1 MGTHAAVESSATAQ
15 LRLTRR
21 LIDSYLMVGLACVLA
36 CVLLVLSVSFL
47 GWSTELSS
55 SLAAVPIVLLLV
67 GAVALRRTLRVP
79 CSIEHQLRSFCES
92 EPQTELLQPVRAAG
106 LAAGGWNRIV
116 AELREHREQGDL
128 EQCLQEKL
136 GHAGHQRWEAA
147 FNSLSEGIALTGVH
161 GEIEAANK
169 SFAAQFER
177 PGQDALVG
185 QNIIDVFGEDAAE
198 AQRPLLRSLATAT
211 GSFTCDFRL
220 GPETADGVLRISRAP
235 IVEAD
240 EITGNAVWSV
250 RDVTQQRLAE
260 EMRNQF
266 VSTATHELRTPL
278 ANIKA
283 YAETLAMETE
293 LDFEKQK
300 SFYNIINGEASRL
313 SRFIDELLDV
323 SQMEAGAI
331 SILRHETDIERLISD
346 VTDHL
351 QPQIEQKQLDFECV
365 LPPKLPKLWL
375 DKDKISASL
384 TNLLGNAIKYT
395 PETGKV
401 RVLIELTEE
410 EIQIHVEDTGIGI
423 AEDQL
428 PQIGEKFFRAD
439 DQRLQDIPGSGLGV
453 AFSQEVARLHA
464 GRLTVLSELNKGS
477 RFSLVLPL
485 EKAKRTGHV

>member
-1 MGTHAAVESSATAQ
+1 MATHAPVEASANAQ

-21 LIDSYLMVGLACVLA
+21 LIDGYLMVGLACVLA
-36 CVLLVLSVSFL
+36 CVLLTLSVSSF
-47 GWSTELSS
+47 GWSSQLTS
-55 SLAAVPIVLLLV
+55 SLAAVPIVLLLI
-67 GAVALRRTLRVP
+67 GAVVLRRTLRVP
-79 CSIEHQLRSFCES
+79 CSIEHQLRYFCES
-92 EPQTELLQPVRAAG
+92 GPQTDSLQPIRAAG
-106 LAAGGWNRIV
+106 PAAAGWNQIV
-116 AELREHREQGDL
+116 ADLHEHREQGDL
-128 EQCLQEKL
+128 ERCLQEKL
-136 GHAGHQRWEAA
+136 GNAGHQRWETA
-147 FNSLSEGIALTGVH
+147 FNSLSEGIALTGVN

-169 SFAAQFER
+169 SFAAQFEQFDDEALL
-177 PGQDALVG
+177 GQKV
-185 QNIIDVFGEDAAE
+185 IDVFGKLAGEE
-198 AQRPLLRSLATAT
+198 QRPLLRSLATAT

-220 GPETADGVLRISRAP
+220 GKETAEGVLRISRAP
-235 IVEAD
+235 LVESGT
-240 EITGNAVWSV
+240 ITGNAVWSV

-260 EMRNQF
+260 AMRNQF

-293 LDFEKQK
+293 LDVERQK

-331 SILRHETDIERLISD
+331 TVARHETDIERLIAD
-346 VTDHL
+346 VTENL
-351 QPQIEQKQLDFECV
+351 QPQIEQKRLVFECV
-365 LPPKLPKLWL
+365 FPPKLPKLWL

-401 RVLIELTEE
+401 RVLVEVTEE
-410 EIQIHVEDTGIGI
+410 EVQIHVEDTGIGI
-423 AEDQL
+423 AADQL
-428 PQIGEKFFRAD
+428 PRIGEKFFRAD

-453 AFSQEVARLHA
+453 AFSQEVARLHS

-477 RFSLVLPL
+477 RFSLILPL
-485 EKAKRTGHV
+485 EKTERTSHV

>member
-1 MGTHAAVESSATAQ
+1 MGTHAPVESSSTAQ

-21 LIDSYLMVGLACVLA
+21 LVDGYLMVGLACVLA
-36 CVLLVLSVSFL
+36 SVLLTLSVSLL
-47 GWSTELSS
+47 GWSSELVS

-92 EPQTELLQPVRAAG
+92 ETHVDLLEPIRAAG
-106 LAAGGWNRIV
+106 LAAAGWNRIISD
-116 AELREHREQGDL
+116 LREHREQEDL

-136 GHAGHQRWEAA
+136 GNAGHQRWEAA
-147 FNSLSEGIALTGVH
+147 FDSLSEGIALTGVH

-169 SFAAQFER
+169 SFAAQFEL
-177 PGQDALVG
+177 PDQDALLG
-185 QNIIDVFGEDAAE
+185 QKIVDVFGRDARDE
-198 AQRPLLRSLATAT
+198 QRPLLRSLAAAS

-220 GPETADGVLRISRAP
+220 GRETADGVLRISRAP
-235 IVEAD
+235 IVESGD
-240 EITGNAVWSV
+240 ITGNAVWSV

-293 LDFEKQK
+293 LDVEKQK

-331 SILRHETDIERLISD
+331 TVLRHETDLERLIGD

-351 QPQIEQKQLDFECV
+351 QPQIEQKELEFECV
-365 LPPKLPKLWL
+365 FPPKLPKLWL
-375 DKDKISASL
+375 DKDKVSASL

-395 PETGKV
+395 PDTGKV
-401 RVLIELTEE
+401 RVLVELTEE

-423 AEDQL
+423 AADQL
-428 PQIGEKFFRAD
+428 PRIGEKFFRAD

-477 RFSLVLPL
+477 RFSLILPL
-485 EKAKRTGHV
+485 EKEKRTSHV